1 MEDDHNRGTA
11 DGGYRATGIGEGS
24 MADLPTI
31 TPAMP
36 ISRGAARLAQVT
48 AATFV
53 VLLTVL
59 HCVKPELDPSWRFI
73 SEYAIGRHGWM
84 MVLAFFALSVSYVAC
99 SRRSVHRCGPSA
111 DASGWTSCS

>member
-59 HCVKPELDPSWRFI
+59 HCVKPEPTRRGGSSASTPSVGM
-73 SEYAIGRHGWM
+73 AG
-84 MVLAFFALSVSYVAC
+84 
-99 SRRSVHRCGPSA
+99 
-111 DASGWTSCS
+111 